1 MEGLQGL
8 EGMKVQYVLEIG
20 QYQMLIFV
28 SNAYSIDKTDR
39 TIIID
44 HNRSMW
50 LLSNSLYKNLCM
62 EQHFS
67 KSLVKFLL
75 LMFHLLKVSFQLR
88 NL

>member
-44 HNRSMW
+44 HNRSM
-50 LLSNSLYKNLCM
+50 
-62 EQHFS
+62 
-67 KSLVKFLL
+67 
-75 LMFHLLKVSFQLR
+75 
-88 NL
+88 

>member
-1 MEGLQGL
+1 MKFMGFLPLTGELQNGNHMEGLQGL

-44 HNRSMW
+44 HNRSM
-50 LLSNSLYKNLCM
+50 
-62 EQHFS
+62 
-67 KSLVKFLL
+67 
-75 LMFHLLKVSFQLR
+75 
-88 NL
+88 